1 MPYAREEAISDQRS
15 ATRSTRGVRGVIA
28 DRRSLIALFALLLTA
43 CSSMQLIEVQQ
54 SDVLY
59 FGTGRVNAAPVSD
72 AEWTAFVDEVISPRF
87 PGFTDWVA
95 EGHWKTDRERTH
107 VVQIVHKRRG
117 EEERKVLEIIR
128 EYKRRFQQEAVLW
141 IRTDALA
148 TLE

>member
-1 MPYAREEAISDQRS
+1 MLHALDEAIGDQRWAIRRTGGPMS
-15 ATRSTRGVRGVIA
+15 LIA
-28 DRRSLIALFALLLTA
+28 DRRSLIALLFVFLTA
-43 CSSMQLIEVQQ
+43 CSSMQLVEVQQ
-54 SDVLY
+54 SDFLY

-72 AEWTAFVDEVISPRF
+72 EEWRVFTDEVISPRF

-95 EGHWKTDRERTH
+95 EGHWKADRERTH
-107 VVQIVHKRRG
+107 IVQIVHKRRG
-117 EEERKVLEIIR
+117 GEERKVAEIIR